1 MNNEAAEG
9 GGDGAEVKKC
19 TNPDAQKL
27 AATTEE
33 PAPRG
38 EVHQDGSGEQAGK
51 VEITGVGRETPV
63 EAGSPESVPAAE
75 SATDDRKNPSEGQ
88 STLPV
93 TAENER
99 GGEERLRSKARPS
112 MEQAC
117 VMGYCCCGV
126 LPWESNVLKI
136 YFINNQFLLRKIHP
150 HQPSLHPAH
159 VFSATK
165 QLLYTNFAFYG
176 GMTFQ

>member
-9 GGDGAEVKKC
+9 GGDRAGVKKC

-63 EAGSPESVPAAE
+63 KSFPQPKVRR
-75 SATDDRKNPSEGQ
+75 TDG
-88 STLPV
+88 
-93 TAENER
+93 
-99 GGEERLRSKARPS
+99 
-112 MEQAC
+112 
-117 VMGYCCCGV
+117 
-126 LPWESNVLKI
+126 KI
-136 YFINNQFLLRKIHP
+136 
-150 HQPSLHPAH
+150 
-159 VFSATK
+159 
-165 QLLYTNFAFYG
+165 
-176 GMTFQ
+176 